1 MHDINFWI
9 PMQLQCVVMVKCVG
23 VISTVTNM
31 AQQRCALTDDGQIF
45 AHLDLIKV
53 VFPGHSAGSS

>member
-1 MHDINFWI
+1 
-9 PMQLQCVVMVKCVG
+9 MQLQCVVMVKCVG
-23 VISTVTNM
+23 VMSTIISM
-31 AQQRCALTDDGQIF
+31 AQPRCALMDSWQIF